1 MSGND
6 ALHPRLKGLEF
17 LRAACALVVLLNHVY
32 CEGADVPQFAPIV
45 AIAAYSVEAVMGF
58 FVLSGCV
65 IALQDYESPGRYF
78 RARLLRTLPIYYV
91 VLAISLATMLACGA
105 HFGFWQLIGNLFF
118 LQTLDWSPLNP
129 LRFFIPSWSLSYELY
144 YYAAFI
150 LIMLV
155 PRLLLPLL
163 LGSIAV
169 GIALYFTPLPAP
181 AMWLLHAFSF
191 FAMWLGGVLITRLVR
206 AGYTVS
212 LGTGAFMFTLGLSFA
227 HLPLSQPEKFDFER
241 LFDFSLCFSFLV
253 WALLSQGLRGVAGV
267 PQRFNLDL
275 RLPARI
281 ALAIVVL
288 ALLWAF
294 SPVHLANKMA
304 LTVAAS
310 ALALAPSPAVRLV
323 ERLVK
328 PATPFML
335 YVAGLSYALYLVHY
349 PLVQAFNVL
358 HPFPPFVDL
367 LVVVAL
373 SFALAHLLDYVFQPW
388 VRRRLLP
395 PPPSANMPTS
405 TASKSSPRR

>member
-1 MSGND
+1 MTGND
-6 ALHPRLKGLEF
+6 PLHSRLKGLEF

-32 CEGADVPQFAPIV
+32 CEGADVPQFTPIV

-65 IALQDYESPGRYF
+65 IALQDYERPGPYF
-78 RARLLRTLPIYYV
+78 RARLLRILPIYYV
-91 VLAISLATMLACGA
+91 VLAISLAAMLACGA

-150 LIMLV
+150 MIMLV
-155 PRLLLPLL
+155 PRLLMPLL

-169 GIALYFTPLPAP
+169 GVALYFTPLPAP

-212 LGTGAFMFTLGLSFA
+212 LGTGAFMFALGLSFA

-253 WALLSQGLRGVAGV
+253 WALLSEGLRDSTTAVSRW
-267 PQRFNLDL
+267 QLDL
-275 RLPARI
+275 GLPARI

-294 SPVHLANKMA
+294 SPVHLANKLA
-304 LTVAAS
+304 LTFVAT
-310 ALALAPSPAVRLV
+310 ALALAPGPMVWLAGRVA
-323 ERLVK
+323 K

-349 PLVQAFNVL
+349 PLVQTFNVL
-358 HPFPPFVDL
+358 QPFPPVVDL
-367 LVVVAL
+367 IVVVAL
-373 SFALAHLLDYVFQPW
+373 SFAFAHLLDYVFQPW

-395 PPPSANMPTS
+395 RPPSTTMPAS
-405 TASKSSPRR
+405 TASKSSPRT

>member
-1 MSGND
+1 MAPND
-6 ALHPRLKGLEF
+6 TLHPRLKGLEF

-32 CEGADVPQFAPIV
+32 CEGAEVLQLAPIV

-65 IALQDYESPGRYF
+65 IALQDYEGPGLYF
-78 RARLLRTLPIYYV
+78 RARLLRILPIYYV
-91 VLAISLATMLACGA
+91 VLAISLVAMLVCGA

-150 LIMLV
+150 LILLV

-169 GIALYFTPLPAP
+169 GVALYFTPLPAP
-181 AMWLLHAFSF
+181 ALWLLHAFSF

-253 WALLSQGLRGVAGV
+253 WALLSEGLRGAATV
-267 PQRFNLDL
+267 PQRFDLDL

-281 ALAIVVL
+281 SLAIVVL

-294 SPVHLANKMA
+294 SPVHIANK
-304 LTVAAS
+304 LTLTAAAT
-310 ALALAPSPAVRLV
+310 ALALAPASVVRLV

-349 PLVQAFNVL
+349 PLVQTFNVL

-367 LVVVAL
+367 IAVVAL
-373 SFALAHLLDYVFQPW
+373 SFVLAHLLDYVFQPW

-395 PPPSANMPTS
+395 RPPSTNMPTS
-405 TASKSSPRR
+405 TASKSSPRT